1 MEAKEI
7 KILFISITC
16 TVHRTVISIEH
27 LTLVSAVFSFCRLV
41 LPFRKGNNFI
51 SRPNLK
57 MNTQLTSINTKNYI
71 LFKISAPSLF
81 LEIKKK
87 IFSQIS
93 ASIDILMKY
102 ILIEKKECIDENEI
116 DFVHLQKRPEHD
128 FLSIGWMYRCNS

>member
-27 LTLVSAVFSFCRLV
+27 LTLVLFFSFCRLV
-41 LPFRKGNNFI
+41 LPFREGNNFI

-57 MNTQLTSINTKNYI
+57 INTQLTSINTKNYI
-71 LFKISAPSLF
+71 LFKISASGLF

-116 DFVHLQKRPEHD
+116 DFVHLR
-128 FLSIGWMYRCNS
+128 